1 MNEREKNDPLRE
13 LGDRLD
19 KARATYQPA
28 PANKPGEGTGAA
40 LAFGWRIGIE
50 LLGAIAVS
58 VFIGWAFDRWLG
70 TRPWG
75 MVIFFFLGIATGM
88 VNVYRA
94 VKGLGMAIGYR
105 KDGQAKGSALNW
117 DDDED

>member
-13 LGDRLD
+13 LGERLD
-19 KARATYQPA
+19 KARASNQPA
-28 PANKPGEGTGAA
+28 PVKPGESTSSA

-50 LLGAIAVS
+50 LIGAIIVAT
-58 VFIGWAFDRWLG
+58 FIGWAFDRWLG

-75 MVIFFFLGIATGM
+75 IVIFFFLGIAAGM
-88 VNVYRA
+88 INVFRA

-105 KDGQAKGSALNW
+105 KDQQTKGSAGNW